1 MTNSLSNFKTQT
13 SNQITTNQHFND
25 LYQNFQLPKQRFK
38 SVLSA
43 FKPIQNAVS
52 EK

>member
-1 MTNSLSNFKTQT
+1 MNSLSNFKIQT
-13 SNQITTNQHFND
+13 PNQITTNQHLNN
-25 LYQNFQLPKQRFK
+25 LYQNFRLPKQRFK

-43 FKPIQNAVS
+43 FKIIQNAVS